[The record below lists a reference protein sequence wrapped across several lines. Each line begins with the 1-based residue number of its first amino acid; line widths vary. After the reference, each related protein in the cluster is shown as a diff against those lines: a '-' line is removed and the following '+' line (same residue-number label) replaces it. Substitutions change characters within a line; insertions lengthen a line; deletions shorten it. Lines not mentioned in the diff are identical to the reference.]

1 MFVKSKPKITISKP
15 NAIDC
20 PADKHLATHTIN
32 LPLQRKKKDKAARHP
47 GREAGNCFVV
57 YITLTTAHH
66 KKGRL
71 ASAYLAR
78 LRAQP
83 SARSPTTRS
92 APSRDTTAGLRH
104 QRTISQLSTMGAP
117 ELPAFLKQSKA
128 DVHAKFIDLEWQQ
141 RNRLLTGAQAST
153 NSGQPSQWSRLS
165 GDNIAARNRY
175 LNVEPFA
182 QNRIKLN
189 VGEGV
194 SDYINASPI
203 QLGKRRYIATQ
214 GPKNTNVNH
223 FYRMLNAEVRGTAV
237 IVMLTQT
244 HESGREKCFQ
254 YYPLSPEESPLQIP
268 LDHESGDGFEGTV
281 DLVSVENDQNT
292 RSEIRHLRLRTQTE
306 GTADSPEEKDI
317 YHLLFSGWPD
327 FLVPEGED
335 RAALTRLIQLSAKLN
350 SKSSSTTNAATNG
363 SQAARDF
370 ANSEQDNPRIVHC
383 SAGVGRSGTFIALD
397 YLLSLLYSGKL
408 DAVPADKD
416 PIMDTVDSL
425 RQQRMMMVQGE
436 GQYHFVYEALKQAFI
451 ERAAATNGHT
461 VGRAGV

>member
-1 MFVKSKPKITISKP
+1 M
-15 NAIDC
+15 
-20 PADKHLATHTIN
+20 
-32 LPLQRKKKDKAARHP
+32 
-47 GREAGNCFVV
+47 
-57 YITLTTAHH
+57 LT
-66 KKGRL
+66 K
-71 ASAYLAR
+71 
-78 LRAQP
+78 
-83 SARSPTTRS
+83 
-92 APSRDTTAGLRH
+92 
-104 QRTISQLSTMGAP
+104 RT
-117 ELPAFLKQSKA
+117 

-141 RNRLLTGAQAST
+141 RNRLLAGAQQPAGSD
-153 NSGQPSQWSRLS
+153 QPSQWSRLT
-165 GDNIAARNRY
+165 GEAIAARNRY

-237 IVMLTQT
+237 VVMLTQT

-268 LDHESGDGFEGTV
+268 LDHESGDGFQGTV
-281 DLVSVENDQNT
+281 DLISAENDEST
-292 RSEIRHLRLRTQTE
+292 RSEIRHMRLRTQTE
-306 GTADSPEEKDI
+306 ETADSPQEKDI

-335 RAALTRLIQLSAKLN
+335 REALTRLIQLSAKLN
-350 SKSSSTTNAATNG
+350 SAPSSTTNAKTNG
-363 SQAARDF
+363 TAAASDF

-397 YLLSLLYSGKL
+397 YLLSLLYTGQL
-408 DAVPADKD
+408 DNIPADRD
-416 PIMDTVDSL
+416 PIMETVDSL

-436 GQYHFVYEALKQAFI
+436 GQYHFVYDALKQAFI
-451 ERAAATNGHT
+451 KRAAAANGDV
-461 VGRAGV
+461 VGGAEA

>member
-1 MFVKSKPKITISKP
+1 M
-15 NAIDC
+15 
-20 PADKHLATHTIN
+20 
-32 LPLQRKKKDKAARHP
+32 
-47 GREAGNCFVV
+47 
-57 YITLTTAHH
+57 LT
-66 KKGRL
+66 
-71 ASAYLAR
+71 
-78 LRAQP
+78 
-83 SARSPTTRS
+83 
-92 APSRDTTAGLRH
+92 
-104 QRTISQLSTMGAP
+104 QRT
-117 ELPAFLKQSKA
+117 

-141 RNRLLTGAQAST
+141 RNRLLAGAQQPAGSE
-153 NSGQPSQWSRLS
+153 QPSQWSRLT
-165 GDNIAARNRY
+165 GEAITARNRY

-237 IVMLTQT
+237 VVMLTQT

-268 LDHESGDGFEGTV
+268 LDHESGDGFQGTV
-281 DLVSVENDQNT
+281 DLISAENDEST
-292 RSEIRHLRLRTQTE
+292 RSEIRHMRLRTQTE
-306 GTADSPEEKDI
+306 ETANAPQEKDI

-335 RAALTRLIQLSAKLN
+335 REALTRLIQLSAKLN
-350 SKSSSTTNAATNG
+350 SAPSSTTNAKTNG
-363 SQAARDF
+363 TSAASDF

-397 YLLSLLYSGKL
+397 YLLSLLYTGQL
-408 DAVPADKD
+408 DNIPADRD
-416 PIMDTVDSL
+416 PIMETVDSL

-436 GQYHFVYEALKQAFI
+436 GQYHFVYDALKQAFI
-451 ERAAATNGHT
+451 ERAAAVNGDA
-461 VGRAGV
+461 VGGAEA

>member
-1 MFVKSKPKITISKP
+1 LLIQYT
-15 NAIDC
+15 
-20 PADKHLATHTIN
+20 
-32 LPLQRKKKDKAARHP
+32 
-47 GREAGNCFVV
+47 
-57 YITLTTAHH
+57 
-66 KKGRL
+66 
-71 ASAYLAR
+71 
-78 LRAQP
+78 
-83 SARSPTTRS
+83 
-92 APSRDTTAGLRH
+92 
-104 QRTISQLSTMGAP
+104 
-117 ELPAFLKQSKA
+117 

-141 RNRLLTGAQAST
+141 RNRLLAGAQQPAGSD
-153 NSGQPSQWSRLS
+153 QPSQWSRLS
-165 GDNIAARNRY
+165 GDAIAARNRY

-237 IVMLTQT
+237 VVMLTQT

-268 LDHESGDGFEGTV
+268 LDHESGDGFQGTV
-281 DLVSVENDQNT
+281 DLISAENDEST
-292 RSEIRHLRLRTQTE
+292 RSEIRHMRLRTQTDE
-306 GTADSPEEKDI
+306 TADTPQEKDI

-335 RAALTRLIQLSAKLN
+335 REALTRLIQLSAKLN
-350 SKSSSTTNAATNG
+350 SAPSSTTNAKTNG
-363 SQAARDF
+363 TAASDF

-397 YLLSLLYSGKL
+397 YLLSLLYTGQL
-408 DAVPADKD
+408 DNIPADRD
-416 PIMDTVDSL
+416 PIMETVDSL

-436 GQYHFVYEALKQAFI
+436 GQYHFVYDALKQAFI
-451 ERAAATNGHT
+451 ERAAAANGDV
-461 VGRAGV
+461 VGGAEA